1 MDLKKYLIYYFP
13 PLLWPLSPVFINVSD
28 VKRAADSEYKVY
40 FAASSLKREIHR
52 LECFDK
58 INTPENSDTLYF

>member
-13 PLLWPLSPVFINVSD
+13 PLLSPLSPVFINVSH

-40 FAASSLKREIHR
+40 FTVSSIKRHIHR
-52 LECFDK
+52 IQCFEK
-58 INTPENSDTLYF
+58 IKRYLKIVTPRT

>member
-1 MDLKKYLIYYFP
+1 MKLKKYLIYYFP
-13 PLLWPLSPVFINVSD
+13 PFFSPLSPLFINVSH

-52 LECFDK
+52 LQCFDK
-58 INTPENSDTLYF
+58 INTPQNSDTLYF